1 MLQLLLQDFFLFQ
14 RKLSLIAKDFLLSL
28 FLLVCLFLVV
38 DLPALI
44 HVLFLLVHAI
54 LSHPL
59 LLLNCQEQFVSVQ
72 LLYILARLQMV
83 LGPLLILH
91 LSFILLP
98 LDVFLANDE
107 LLVEL
112 FGLVLKHVEFLL
124 DLCLFDLL
132 GSARHLFHPAVRVF
146 SHLHFTVQVSLV

>member
-1 MLQLLLQDFFLFQ
+1 
-14 RKLSLIAKDFLLSL
+14 
-28 FLLVCLFLVV
+28 
-38 DLPALI
+38 
-44 HVLFLLVHAI
+44 
-54 LSHPL
+54 
-59 LLLNCQEQFVSVQ
+59 
-72 LLYILARLQMV
+72 MV
-83 LGPLLILH
+83 LGPLLVLH

-132 GSARHLFHPAVRVF
+132 GPACHLFHPAVRVF
-146 SHLHFTVQVSLV
+146 SHLHLTV